1 MIDPKSP
8 VLIGISQHT
17 WRDCDAGRT
26 PTDALEQV
34 SRRAMLDSGVD
45 DICQHIDCIASVRFI
60 ADTNPA
66 IAGLFPRNPG
76 LEVARRL
83 SIPAPQLLAG
93 PIGGNS
99 PQYIV
104 NRLAERLHRG
114 GCSMAL
120 LQGAE
125 LFATFFAAMKSGD
138 SLAHW
143 ADGETLPEIL
153 GDGDR
158 DGTSAAEKACGL
170 YEPINTY
177 PLFENALQH
186 GKKNSR
192 SVHQQLL
199 GELSSRMSAV
209 AAGNPHAW
217 RQERYSADQISTVS
231 DENRIIG
238 FPYTK
243 LMNAVLA
250 VDMASAVLMTTA
262 GKAIEIGI
270 DPSRLVYLR
279 AGTDINEIWNIT
291 EREDLTRSPGLG
303 KAVRAVLDHADI
315 ALDSIDRFDLYSC
328 FPSAVQIACNEIG
341 LSPFDERGVT
351 VTGGLPFF
359 GGPGNNYSLHAI
371 AEMVRLIREGE
382 ARNGLV
388 TANGLYLTKHSVGVY
403 SSSPQDGE
411 WQAIDALPLQN
422 EVDSGPRVQLSEDYQ
437 GEVVVETYT
446 ISFDR
451 NGPKR
456 GIVVAKT
463 PSGLRAI
470 ANIDDHITL
479 QSLLDMDAVIGVKG
493 RIHTQGES
501 RFFEIVTN

>member
-1 MIDPKSP
+1 
-8 VLIGISQHT
+8 
-17 WRDCDAGRT
+17 
-26 PTDALEQV
+26 
-34 SRRAMLDSGVD
+34 
-45 DICQHIDCIASVRFI
+45 
-60 ADTNPA
+60 
-66 IAGLFPRNPG
+66 
-76 LEVARRL
+76 
-83 SIPAPQLLAG
+83 
-93 PIGGNS
+93 
-99 PQYIV
+99 
-104 NRLAERLHRG
+104 
-114 GCSMAL
+114 
-120 LQGAE
+120 
-125 LFATFFAAMKSGD
+125 
-138 SLAHW
+138 
-143 ADGETLPEIL
+143 
-153 GDGDR
+153 
-158 DGTSAAEKACGL
+158 
-170 YEPINTY
+170 
-177 PLFENALQH
+177 
-186 GKKNSR
+186 
-192 SVHQQLL
+192 
-199 GELSSRMSAV
+199 
-209 AAGNPHAW
+209 
-217 RQERYSADQISTVS
+217 
-231 DENRIIG
+231 
-238 FPYTK
+238 
-243 LMNAVLA
+243 MNAVLA

-315 ALDSIDRFDLYSC
+315 DLDSIDRFDLYSC

-371 AEMVRLIREGE
+371 AEMVRLIREGD
-382 ARNGLV
+382 AKNGLV

-411 WQAIDALPLQN
+411 WQAIDALPLQK

-493 RIHTQGES
+493 RIYTQGES
-501 RFFEIVTN
+501 RFFEIETD